1 MLDLSAF
8 LPTFVITLREG
19 VEAALAVGIV
29 LALLKKAQRSQ
40 LNPWVYAGVL
50 AGLFASVLVGVI
62 FTGILQ
68 TLQTSNQLYAPVVE
82 SRLEGVF
89 SLIAIAML
97 TWMPVGMTQ
106 QAKSAKAEVAGAVS
120 AALQ

>member
-50 AGLFASVLVGVI
+50 ARLFASVLVGVI

-68 TLQTSNQLYAPVVE
+68 TLQTC
-82 SRLEGVF
+82 
-89 SLIAIAML
+89 
-97 TWMPVGMTQ
+97 
-106 QAKSAKAEVAGAVS
+106 KSALCSCG
-120 AALQ
+120 